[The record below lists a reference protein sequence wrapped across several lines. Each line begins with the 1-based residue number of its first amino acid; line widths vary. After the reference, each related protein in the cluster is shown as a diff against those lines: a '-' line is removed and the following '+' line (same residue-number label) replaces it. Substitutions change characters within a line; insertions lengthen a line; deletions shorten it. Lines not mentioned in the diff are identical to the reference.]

1 MTATHS
7 RPPLFIYTIENAMF
21 EKQKNSILRLVAKT
35 TAAVRYCISGV
46 WEDPRQTVGVRII
59 RTLNLS
65 VNSFLDRGLQI
76 KSMALTYYT
85 VLSIVPACALLVA
98 IGRGFG
104 LQNSLQQELYDFFP
118 SQHKAISAA
127 LSFVDSYLTEATQG
141 VFVGIGILFLLWTVI
156 SLLSY
161 IEDTFNSIWDIRR
174 QRAFYQK
181 ITDYIAICLIVPVLM
196 ICSSGI
202 SIFMSSTIQDNLALP
217 FLTPLVNVI
226 LETVPFIL
234 CWIAFSLSYFFIPN
248 TKVKFGYACISGF
261 LCAIAFQI
269 LQLLFLNGQIYV
281 SKYNAIYGSFA
292 FLPLLLIWLQLS
304 WLLLLSGCVLTYSL
318 QNVFTFNFNGTSE
331 ELSLNGWHSVRI
343 YKLNAGAPEP
353 PAPEDEYTLTYEVST
368 ASNQA
373 APNVSGMPDP
383 QGSADGVFTLSGNVP
398 TSEDSHWTFLGWSE
412 NPAVDPARNPNWESE
427 VVKPGATY
435 TATQKVTVLYAIWQ
449 FNVSGGGNQGGGGSD
464 VNPPSD
470 PNQGG
475 GGSDTGG
482 GTFN

>member
-1 MTATHS
+1 
-7 RPPLFIYTIENAMF
+7 MF
-21 EKQKNSILRLVAKT
+21 EKLKNSILRLVAKT

-318 QNVFTFNFNGTSE
+318 QNVFTFNFNGTSD
-331 ELSLNGWHSVRI
+331 ELSLNGWHSVALIVMTVICRRF
-343 YKLNAGAPEP
+343 LNEKP
-353 PAPEDEYTLTYEVST
+353 PLTVSGI
-368 ASNQA
+368 ASNYNIPVRIVTRVVEKLHLA
-373 APNVSGMPDP
+373 GLLYSVKLKE
-383 QGSADGVFTLSGNVP
+383 GVFGESPAIEVADFTVADFLRRFDAQGEADIIPDFRMIYGSLLERILPLRERCYSNYASIKMSELPVP
-398 TSEDSHWTFLGWSE
+398 TPDTIRETLLR
-412 NPAVDPARNPNWESE
+412 NARNNS
-427 VVKPGATY
+427 KKSIK
-435 TATQKVTVLYAIWQ
+435 KV
-449 FNVSGGGNQGGGGSD
+449 
-464 VNPPSD
+464 
-470 PNQGG
+470 
-475 GGSDTGG
+475 
-482 GTFN
+482 